1 MQHQWVTW
9 LYFVTDDISL
19 SQRFK
24 SLQMEAKEWF
34 DKFCQQVE
42 LEEKCKEKAWNIWE
56 SVSSKI
62 KEKSEVYENLKAHLL
77 FSLFK
82 EANFNLHQDC
92 GINNDFRFCVFLPS
106 SIWMFQAL
114 PPLCAWNR
122 HFHTK
127 TNKWKN
133 FDYFYEIRFFNSV
146 NIIRL
151 EFKNQS

>member
-42 LEEKCKEKAWNIWE
+42 LEGKCKEKAWNIWV

-62 KEKSEVYENLKAHLL
+62 KEKSEVYENSEAHLL

-106 SIWMFQAL
+106 SMWMFQTL
-114 PPLCAWNR
+114 PPLCVWNR
-122 HFHTK
+122 HFHIKINGKILTISMK
-127 TNKWKN
+127 S
-133 FDYFYEIRFFNSV
+133 DLLILL
-146 NIIRL
+146 IL
-151 EFKNQS
+151 

>member
-77 FSLFK
+77 LVYSKKQILICIK
-82 EANFNLHQDC
+82 
-92 GINNDFRFCVFLPS
+92 IV
-106 SIWMFQAL
+106 
-114 PPLCAWNR
+114 
-122 HFHTK
+122 
-127 TNKWKN
+127 
-133 FDYFYEIRFFNSV
+133 V
-146 NIIRL
+146 
-151 EFKNQS
+151 